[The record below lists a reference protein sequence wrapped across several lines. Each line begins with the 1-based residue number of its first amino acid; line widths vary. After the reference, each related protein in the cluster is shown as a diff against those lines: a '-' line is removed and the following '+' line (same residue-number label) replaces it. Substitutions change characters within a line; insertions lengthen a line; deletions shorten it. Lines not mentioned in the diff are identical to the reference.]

1 MQPRSFSRTALGVAI
16 QRAAH
21 QTLDDG
27 AIFHDPFAR
36 AILGKEADTLIA
48 SHATEENRH
57 LRWFVAVR
65 ARFAED
71 SLAAAVTRNVRQ
83 AVVLGAGLDTFALRN
98 PYADLAVFE
107 VDHPASQEF
116 KRERLS
122 AAGLQAPALHFAPVD
137 FETQQLCE
145 GLQAA
150 GFDHRRPAFF
160 VWLGVVPYLSSE
172 AILRTLDFLASL
184 PDAELVL
191 DYSEPLESYAPAA
204 RARVERLRER
214 AAVLGE
220 PWLSHFAPEELAG
233 LLKARGFTEVED
245 LGPAE
250 IGDRYLGQPGQERRA
265 GPHVLRARKSA

>member
-36 AILGKEADTLIA
+36 AILGKEADALIA

-83 AVVLGAGLDTFALRN
+83 VVVLGAGLDTFALRN
-98 PYADLAVFE
+98 PHADLAVFE

-122 AAGLQAPALHFAPVD
+122 AAGLQAHD
-137 FETQQLCE
+137 TM
-145 GLQAA
+145 
-150 GFDHRRPAFF
+150 DNIRD
-160 VWLGVVPYLSSE
+160 
-172 AILRTLDFLASL
+172 T
-184 PDAELVL
+184 
-191 DYSEPLESYAPAA
+191 
-204 RARVERLRER
+204 
-214 AAVLGE
+214 
-220 PWLSHFAPEELAG
+220 LAG
-233 LLKARGFTEVED
+233 DLEEVTDIHNTLMYINPPISDDQVIAD
-245 LGPAE
+245 LA
-250 IGDRYLGQPGQERRA
+250 
-265 GPHVLRARKSA
+265 V